1 MRKGD
6 DLRSRMRN
14 GPDKNTNRFLRNNRH
29 MRIGNK
35 KTASIIYP
43 LISIAV
49 ILAIWEGLCL
59 FEIVPNFMLPS
70 PVETV
75 KAFIG
80 DFDLLMSHL
89 RVTLIE
95 TLAGMAVGVSLGFAV
110 ACLMDRWDS
119 AYKAVYPIIVITQT
133 IPAVAIAPLLVL
145 WFGYQ
150 MTPKVILIV
159 LITFF
164 PIAVGTLDGLRS
176 ADQDELD
183 LMRSMGAS
191 RWQVFRHVKFP
202 GALPSFFS
210 GLRISVA
217 YAMVGA
223 VLAEWLG
230 GYAGLGV
237 YMTRVRKSFAYDKM
251 FAVIFLI
258 SIISLILIWMV
269 NVVQRQSMPW
279 TRVGDE
285 AGTKR

>member
-1 MRKGD
+1 MLKERKQ
-6 DLRSRMRN
+6 
-14 GPDKNTNRFLRNNRH
+14 
-29 MRIGNK
+29 
-35 KTASIIYP
+35 TAATIYP
-43 LISIAV
+43 LTSIAA

-59 FEIVPNFMLPS
+59 FEIVPGFMLPS
-70 PVETV
+70 PADTV
-75 KAFIG
+75 RAFVG
-80 DFDLLMSHL
+80 DFDLLMMHL

-95 TLAGMAVGVSLGFAV
+95 TLAGMAVGVSLGFLV
-110 ACLMDRWDS
+110 ACLMDRWDP

-150 MTPKVILIV
+150 MAPKIILIV

-176 ADQDELD
+176 ADRDEID
-183 LMRSMGAS
+183 LMRSMGAG
-191 RWQVFRHVKFP
+191 RWQIFRHVKFP
-202 GALPSFFS
+202 EALPSFFS

-258 SIISLILIWMV
+258 SIISLLLIWLV
-269 NVVQRQSMPW
+269 NVVQNRSMPW
-279 TRVGDE
+279 AGIADE
-285 AGTKR
+285 DNGKN